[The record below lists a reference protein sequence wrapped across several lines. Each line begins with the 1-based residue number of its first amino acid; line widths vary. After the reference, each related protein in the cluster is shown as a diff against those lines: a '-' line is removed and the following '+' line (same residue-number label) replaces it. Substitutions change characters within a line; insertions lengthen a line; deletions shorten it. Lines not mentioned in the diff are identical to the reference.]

1 MFREGGTKVWGHYQL
16 DEYFIQCLLS
26 KKKPKITA
34 EDAAKAI
41 EVASKIVK

>member
-34 EDAAKAI
+34 EDAAKVI
-41 EVASKIVK
+41 EVASQIVK